1 MKKMNGLIV
10 LCNSKCPFSSSV
22 CISLDLN
29 QNTFD
34 SENVNLEAMTEVA
47 YLHLFY
53 YWLRMLLTH
62 GFSLRSKY
70 LTADHILV
78 SAFLGGEGDSECS
91 DTDSS
96 VAAYMQSTL
105 LELCVLISQMY
116 LTLAE

>member
-1 MKKMNGLIV
+1 
-10 LCNSKCPFSSSV
+10 
-22 CISLDLN
+22 
-29 QNTFD
+29 
-34 SENVNLEAMTEVA
+34 MTEVA

-62 GFSLRSKY
+62 GFLRLSLRSKN

-96 VAAYMQSTL
+96 LAAYMQSTL
-105 LELCVLISQMY
+105 PELCVLISQMH